1 MYRTT
6 DYENEQLSFI
16 NFNTTCGMQLDHANE
31 WLRTAARLPWRAWE
45 ALYAVMF
52 PAKIGNVAKPC
63 RMVLGSLILQSRM
76 GFTDRELVNQI
87 TQNPYY
93 QYFIGLEAFRHEA
106 PFVPSLLVEWRKR
119 IDLQFVIKANDLLC
133 DAVPKL
139 LYSRRKGR
147 KRGTLL
153 ATQICDATVAPQYI
167 RFPQD
172 ASLLNEARMKLEAL
186 IDSFCE
192 DYGLEKPRTYRKV
205 AHKDY
210 LAFAKAKKPSAE
222 KIRAAVKAQL
232 CYVRR
237 NLGYIDGYM
246 HDGYAPAEKYID
258 SIITIHKLYEQ
269 QKYMFDNCTHKV
281 EDRIVSISQPYVR
294 PIVRGKA
301 NHPVEF
307 GAKLHLSIDET
318 GFGRIEHISFD
329 AYNEGPQLIEALN
342 AYQYR
347 NGVYPERVLVD
358 QIYRTRANLDF
369 CKKHSI
375 RISGPKLGRPSND
388 ERVLKKDKRITAR
401 DQSDRIEIER
411 YFSTAKR
418 RNGMG
423 LIMRKREDTSLTT
436 IAMSVLV
443 TNIFGS
449 FKLAVDEMD
458 SHAETKSQ
466 TGSATAVR

>member
-1 MYRTT
+1 MYKTT

-16 NFNTTCGMQLDHANE
+16 NFNTTCGMQLDQTNE
-31 WLRTAARLPWRAWE
+31 WLKTAARLPWHAWE

-76 GFTDRELVNQI
+76 GYTDRELVSQI
-87 TQNPYY
+87 AQNPYY
-93 QYFIGLEAFRHEA
+93 QFFVGLEAFQHDA

-119 IDLQFVIKANDLLC
+119 IDLKFVIKANDLLC
-133 DAVPKL
+133 DAIPHLFYAK
-139 LYSRRKGR
+139 SRDR

-172 ASLLNEARMKLEAL
+172 TSLLNEARLKLEAM

-192 DYGLEKPRTYRKV
+192 EYGLDKPRTYRKV

-232 CYVRR
+232 GYVRR
-237 NLGYIDGYM
+237 DLEYIDGYM
-246 HDGYAPAEKYID
+246 HDGLVPDRKYTD
-258 SIITIHKLYEQ
+258 AIITIHKLYEQ
-269 QKYMFDNCTHKV
+269 QKYMYDNHTHKV

-301 NHPVEF
+301 NRPVEF

-329 AYNEGPQLIEALN
+329 AYNEGPQLVDALN
-342 AYQYR
+342 AYKYR
-347 NGVYPERVLVD
+347 NGVYPDRVLVD
-358 QIYRTRANLDF
+358 QIYRTRANLEF
-369 CKKHSI
+369 CKKHGI
-375 RISGPKLGRPSND
+375 RVSGPKLGRPSVD
-388 ERVLKKDKRITAR
+388 EKVQRKDKRVTAK

-418 RNGMG
+418 RNGLG

-449 FKLAVDEMD
+449 FKLAVE
-458 SHAETKSQ
+458 ELESQ
-466 TGSATAVR
+466 AQLSAKTGSAVAVR